1 VLPDLLTST
10 ALRQNT
16 GMAEDDGFNYGT
28 VPDLEPEVG
37 GGDEDDDD
45 IALLVQSMMKGPAVA
60 SSAGSGAAVAQQMP
74 GGHPGAAG
82 PQAISSSLPTVA
94 DDFIRNFLIRC
105 GMRRSLDAFNTEWY
119 ELKAKGMLPDDETS
133 IGGPGGMMA
142 VPDIYAQH
150 ERLSDAVARL
160 RLELAHAQEVAT
172 KAQSQWEKLR
182 RERDFHRMHHKRVAQ
197 EKNRLIGD
205 MKRLKAHFESFDPT
219 LKELRARYEG
229 AMRDKMLL
237 KVERDKLA
245 AKVNGLEAQVQ
256 ALEERQQGGGGGAV
270 VESTPSPAVAGGA
283 AKKGASRTTSRGP
296 AARGAAG
303 QGGTRR
309 SVSPPQGGTRKGGAL
324 GKSGGGYATKAAD
337 NHASASDPLP
347 EDMPNPYSGLA
358 FEPAHASSYAAA
370 STIRAHGAA
379 VTGVAFHPTKP
390 VLASVSDDCTW
401 RLWSMPEGELIMTGE
416 GHRAW
421 CADVD
426 FHPYG
431 NHLATSSGDGVVKVW
446 SLGDATCAATLS
458 DHTQTVWSVAWHA
471 SGDFLLTA
479 SMDHT
484 CRLFDLGSGGASTG
498 RVRQTLRGHVDS
510 VNSVVW
516 QPYSF
521 IAATAS
527 GDKTVSLWDTRTALC
542 VQTFYGHGNAVNDVC
557 FNLQG
562 DTLVSCD
569 SDGYVKVFDIRMVVE
584 RASAYVGGGA
594 GGSNKASAAANA
606 VSLDRSGACIS
617 VACEDGTV
625 RILDASQLVSGVGVP
640 TVGGPPLNLKT
651 LLALRGHEDAA
662 QAVSFDPT
670 SSYLVSG
677 GSDATIRCWSDGGEM
692 PDLKGAGV
700 VTSPPSSP

>member
-1 VLPDLLTST
+1 
-10 ALRQNT
+10 
-16 GMAEDDGFNYGT
+16 MEDNFNYGA
-28 VPDLEPEVG
+28 VPDLEPEVQ
-37 GGDEDDDD
+37 DEDDDD
-45 IALLVQSMMKGPAVA
+45 IAMLVQSMMKGPAGG
-60 SSAGSGAAVAQQMP
+60 SSAGSGGSTSAAPA
-74 GGHPGAAG
+74 GHPSG
-82 PQAISSSLPTVA
+82 PQPMSSSLPTVA

-133 IGGPGGMMA
+133 AGSAMA

-256 ALEERQQGGGGGAV
+256 ALEDRQQG
-270 VESTPSPAVAGGA
+270 AGGA
-283 AKKGASRTTSRGP
+283 AGVSGLEGAASPAGPGAASKKAASRTSRGP
-296 AARGAAG
+296 VSRSATGMGGAG
-303 QGGTRR
+303 RR
-309 SVSPPQGGTRKGGAL
+309 SVSPPQGGAGSRKSGGL
-324 GKSGGGYATKAAD
+324 GKSGAAGGYASKGGD
-337 NHASASDPLP
+337 NYASASDPLP

-358 FEPAHASSYAAA
+358 FEPAHAFSYAAA

-421 CADVD
+421 CADAD

-431 NHLATSSGDGVVKVW
+431 NHLATCSGDGVVKVW
-446 SLGDATCAATLS
+446 DLGNASCAATLS

-584 RASAYVGGGA
+584 RASAYVGGGGS
-594 GGSNKASAAANA
+594 GGNKASAAANA
-606 VSLDRSGACIS
+606 VSLDRSGACIA
-617 VACEDGTV
+617 VACEDGAV
-625 RILDASQLVSGVGVP
+625 RILDASALVSGVTAP
-640 TVGGPPLNLKT
+640 TVGGPPLNLKS
-651 LLALRGHEDAA
+651 LLSLRGHEDAA

-692 PDLKGAGV
+692 PDLRGANT